1 MDAKLRV
8 QLFGN
13 VVIAWRDR
21 SITAAEL
28 GSKKHLALLAYLLV
42 QTQPV
47 ARGRL
52 ADMFWPNIDSGQ
64 LRLANLNR
72 VLSDL
77 RRVIPQCIAK
87 YREGIELNLP
97 PAEVDVLEFR
107 RLVDGATNDDLAAAV
122 DLYKGSFLG
131 DLQLRDCAEFEVWAT
146 IERERLQNT
155 LIRTLRQLIEHSMA
169 QGQEKSDYALEL
181 TERLLAIDDP
191 LREEN
196 HRYKIRLLALAGRV
210 NAPLQH
216 YESYRRLLW
225 RKLRVEPSWKMR
237 RLVTGLLSARQTS
250 QHLLPASVSPFV
262 GRKLEVEMI
271 GAQLRNKE
279 CRLITI
285 TGFGGIGKTQLALAA
300 AHYLAGSFFDG
311 AAFVALSS
319 LQSADL
325 FFPAVAETLRIRSNP
340 GAPLAEAV
348 LSYMRDK
355 EFLLILDG
363 FDGLVNQQSRNQLYL
378 LLTKAPDLKIIV
390 TSRQRL
396 EMHEE
401 WLLILDG
408 LSLPPETEDEAVRL
422 FLEVARRVR
431 PRFSPSDEEQL
442 EIERICRSLGGVPL
456 AIQLAAQLTAVA
468 SCREIA
474 EELIYEL
481 DARSDVAVDHDRNT
495 SLRASFEYSWQQLSP
510 LEQRAFCRLSQ
521 FEGRFQAKAAQQNAR
536 ITWQVLRRL
545 ANMSLIFRDTR
556 TNQFFVPDLLRQFA
570 SEKQR
575 ELDFLNRDVVPA
587 STSDSFFTSP

>member
-13 VVIAWRDR
+13 VVISWRGR
-21 SITAAEL
+21 AVTAGEL
-28 GSKKHLALLAYLLV
+28 GSKKHLALLAYLMM
-42 QTQPV
+42 QNQPV

-52 ADMFWPNIDSGQ
+52 ADMFWPNVDSGQ

-97 PAEVDVLEFR
+97 LAEVDVLEFR
-107 RLVDGATNDDLAAAV
+107 RLVGVGAIDTLAAAV

-146 IERERLQNT
+146 IERERLQNM
-155 LIRTLRQLIEHSMA
+155 LIRTLRLLIEHSMA
-169 QGQEKSDYALEL
+169 QGRERSQYALEL
-181 TERLLAIDDP
+181 TDHLLAIDDP

-196 HRYKIRLLALAGRV
+196 HRYKIRLLAQAGRI

-237 RLVTGLLSARQTS
+237 RLVTGLLAARQAS
-250 QHLLPASVSPFV
+250 QFLLPALVPPFV
-262 GRKLEVEMI
+262 GRRVEVEMI
-271 GAQLRNKE
+271 GAQLRNQE

-285 TGFGGIGKTQLALAA
+285 TGFGGIGKTQLALAV
-300 AHYLAGSFFDG
+300 AHDLAGAFFDG
-311 AAFVALSS
+311 AAFVSLSS

-325 FFPAVAETLRIRSNP
+325 LLPAVADALSICPSP
-340 GAPLAEAV
+340 GASLTEAV
-348 LSYMRDK
+348 LHHLRDK
-355 EFLLILDG
+355 EFLLILDS
-363 FDGLVNQQSRNQLYL
+363 FDGLVNQQSRNQLYI

-396 EMHEE
+396 GMHEE
-401 WLLILDG
+401 WLLILNG
-408 LSLPPETEDEAVRL
+408 LSLPSETEADSVRM
-422 FLEVARRVR
+422 FMEVARRVR
-431 PRFSPSDEEQL
+431 LGFSPSEEERL
-442 EIERICRSLGGVPL
+442 DIERICCSLGGVPL
-456 AIQLAAQLTAVA
+456 AIQLAAELTAVA

-474 EELIYEL
+474 EELINEL
-481 DARSDVAVDHDRNT
+481 DVFSEITADQDRNN
-495 SLRASFEYSWQQLSP
+495 SLRASFDYSWQQLST
-510 LEQRAFCRLSQ
+510 LEQRAFCRLSL
-521 FEGRFQAKAAQQNAR
+521 FEGAFQAQAAQHNAR
-536 ITWQVLRRL
+536 ITWPVLRRL
-545 ANMSLIFRDTR
+545 TNMSLLYRDTR
-556 TNQFFVPDLLRQFA
+556 TNQFFIPSLLRQFA
-570 SEKQR
+570 AQKQR
-575 ELDFLNRDVVPA
+575 ELSFHDRGAIPSIA
-587 STSDSFFTSP
+587 AETFFTSP